1 MSLPVRLMFG
11 NNALTIPVQ
20 AEEITMAVHRKVHA
34 FPVPFSDS
42 QRIGIDT
49 NMASLQMNMSLI
61 LADDKGTFSTGA
73 SPLVNMISF
82 ASYPTDVVAPNYN
95 PANKRIISGGNFSAG
110 DTNINVLVHIPTANV
125 AKADIDAASTIYDKH
140 GLVGTKSPSIPASRL
155 RSVFG
160 SLYRRI
166 YFTLTGGG
174 LARKLK
180 HGDPIF
186 PFPSPFDRKTLRVPL
201 TKFTGGG
208 ATYIELVM
216 QGGITSNRA
225 GGAGTPSVRSG
236 FNLIERRKVIIDVPV
251 GGIDTNPDNG
261 NPAKTLAL
269 VIKDALELTTVITNF
284 IPGVDGDGGRRVVD
298 AFDVTISPENDAVLI
313 ITQKY
318 VDDEYNI
325 AYNSVGEPNAL
336 ADTIMLR
343 MNQRKQGNLMSAG
356 DKAQTLMGLFA
367 NADSGDVLR
376 GIQIPYDSLIQ
387 SDAVTPEVRNFFT
400 TYGRTVR
407 ASHKTSEANTLPS
420 SQPMLSPSASSKSGQ
435 DILDEAEESSGTTLL
450 DKALGLADDA
460 VEFVVDAIGLGDLYD
475 GFKEIVTGIGDALS
489 GEASEGL
496 RTNGIYVLPENFHLR
511 KEAALNYYVADL
523 DLIMVHKVA
532 GA

>member
-1 MSLPVRLMFG
+1 MSVPVRLMFG

-20 AEEITMAVHRKVHA
+20 AEEITMAVHRRVHA

-61 LADDKGTFSTGA
+61 LSDDEGTFNTGA

-82 ASYPTDVVAPNYN
+82 ASYPTDVVTPNYN
-95 PANKRIISGGNFSAG
+95 PASRRFTSAG
-110 DTNINVLVHIPTANV
+110 NYSAGRTSISVLVSTFEASA
-125 AKADIDAASTIYDKH
+125 AKADIDAASSIYDKH
-140 GLVGTKSPSIPASRL
+140 GLLATKSPTSYTRMRSIT
-155 RSVFG
+155 G
-160 SLYRRI
+160 SFKKRI
-166 YFTLTGGG
+166 DFTLTGGG

-180 HGDPIF
+180 TGESIF
-186 PFPSPFDRKTLRVPL
+186 PFPSPFAGKTVKVPL
-201 TKFTGGG
+201 TKYFG
-208 ATYIELVM
+208 TYDKVIELVM
-216 QGGITSNRA
+216 DGSTTSNRA

-236 FNLIERRKVIIDVPV
+236 SNLIESGKVIIDVPV

-261 NPAKTLAL
+261 NPAKTIAL
-269 VIKDALELTTVITNF
+269 VVKDALELTTAITNLA
-284 IPGVDGDGGRRVVD
+284 PGVDGNGGKRVVD
-298 AFDVTISPENDAVLI
+298 AVDVAVSPENDAVLI

-318 VDDEYNI
+318 VNEEYNI
-325 AYNSVGEPNAL
+325 PYNSVGESNAL
-336 ADTIMLR
+336 ADTIMVR
-343 MNQRKQGNLMSAG
+343 MNRRKQGNLMSAG

-435 DILDEAEESSGTTLL
+435 DILDEAEESTGSTLL
-450 DKALGLADDA
+450 DKVLGAVDDV

>member
-1 MSLPVRLMFG
+1 MSVPVRLMFG

-34 FPVPFSDS
+34 FPVPISNS
-42 QRIGIDT
+42 QRVGIDT

-61 LADDKGTFSTGA
+61 LADDEGTFSTGA

-95 PANKRIISGGNFSAG
+95 PANRRFTSAG
-110 DTNINVLVHIPTANV
+110 NYSAGLTSISVLVSMVGATA
-125 AKADIDAASTIYDKH
+125 AKADIDAASSIYDKH
-140 GLVGTKSPSIPASRL
+140 GLVATKSPSIPASRL
-155 RSVFG
+155 RTITG
-160 SLYRRI
+160 SFQRRI
-166 YFTLTGGG
+166 DFTLTGGG

-180 HGDPIF
+180 KGQSIF
-186 PFPSPFDRKTLRVPL
+186 PFPSPFAGKTLKVPL
-201 TKFTGGG
+201 TKYFG
-208 ATYIELVM
+208 AYDKVIELVM
-216 QGGITSNRA
+216 DGSTTSNRA

-236 FNLIERRKVIIDVPV
+236 SNLIESGKVIIDVPV

-261 NPAKTLAL
+261 NPAKTIAL
-269 VIKDALELTTVITNF
+269 VVKDALELTTAITNLA
-284 IPGVDGDGGRRVVD
+284 PGVDGNGGKRVVD
-298 AFDVTISPENDAVLI
+298 AVDVTISPENDAVLI
-313 ITQKY
+313 ITQKK
-318 VDDEYNI
+318 VNEEYNI
-325 AYNSVGEPNAL
+325 PYNSVGEPNAL

-356 DKAQTLMGLFA
+356 DKAQTLMGIFA
-367 NADSGDVLR
+367 NADSRDVLR